1 MEDSR
6 SALAAI
12 RKERFAL
19 IPSMHGRSLHIEFSG
34 MADLSATATLPLF
47 FNLVHREIQRQ
58 AIREVVVSMRDLS
71 FLNSSCL
78 KAFVKWIDA
87 IDSCEDA
94 FRYKLRFISNPKHG
108 WQRRSLETLK
118 SMSDGSVSIEYLK

>member
-6 SALAAI
+6 TSLSVI

-19 IPSMHGRSLHIEFSG
+19 VPSMQGRSLHIEFSG

-47 FNLVHREIQRQ
+47 FNLVHREVQRQ
-58 AIREVVVSMRDLS
+58 GVHDVVVGMKDLT
-71 FLNSSCL
+71 FMNSSCL

-94 FRYKLRFISNPKHG
+94 FRYRLRFVCNPKHG

-118 SMSDGSVSIEYLK
+118 SMSDGSVFIDYLK

>member
-1 MEDSR
+1 MNDSR
-6 SALAAI
+6 TSLSAI
-12 RKERFAL
+12 RKDRFAL
-19 IPSMHGRSLHIEFSG
+19 VPNMQGRALHIEFSG

-47 FNLVHREIQRQ
+47 FNLVHREVQRQ
-58 AIREVVVSMRDLS
+58 KIPEVVVNMRDLT

-78 KAFVKWIDA
+78 KALVKWIDA

-94 FRYKLRFISNPKHG
+94 FRYRLRFVSNPRHG

-118 SMSDGSVSIEYLK
+118 SMSDGSVSIDYLK